1 MGDFIAAVVSY
12 PTAVYTT
19 MLGVVLVYW
28 LLAIIGIVDFDSSG
42 VDLDLE
48 AHAEGSVTDI
58 GVLAG
63 YVVAMGLNG
72 VPFSIVVSLLVLLG
86 WVLSCLA
93 GMWLLPL
100 VPTAG
105 LQWLAGTGVLVG
117 SFVAA
122 VPVTAR
128 IVRPLRGLFIT
139 HNAESNVALI
149 GETCR
154 VITGTVDERFGRA
167 EIKRRGA
174 NLNIRVWANTP
185 NALTKGSAAR
195 IVDYDEAN
203 GRYLIEPQI

>member
-48 AHAEGSVTDI
+48 AHAQGSVTDI

-100 VPTAG
+100 VPTTG
-105 LQWLAGTGVLVG
+105 LQ
-117 SFVAA
+117 
-122 VPVTAR
+122 
-128 IVRPLRGLFIT
+128 
-139 HNAESNVALI
+139 
-149 GETCR
+149 
-154 VITGTVDERFGRA
+154 
-167 EIKRRGA
+167 
-174 NLNIRVWANTP
+174 
-185 NALTKGSAAR
+185 
-195 IVDYDEAN
+195 
-203 GRYLIEPQI
+203 